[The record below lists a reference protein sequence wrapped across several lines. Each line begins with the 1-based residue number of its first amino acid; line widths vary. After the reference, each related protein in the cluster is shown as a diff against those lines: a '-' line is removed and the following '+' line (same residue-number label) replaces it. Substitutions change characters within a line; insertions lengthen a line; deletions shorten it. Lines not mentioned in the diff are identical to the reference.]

1 MRRAGQRE
9 KKKWTFCAERNIL
22 RSMKLPKSDNYA
34 PKGAT
39 KPRALRR
46 ANRRSRSRG
55 NAFSASA
62 PAGTRRAPAAD
73 ASRASASMCR
83 GNTYENRFAACPET
97 DAAGMVKGYSPL
109 PPFFAA
115 AALACVALF
124 AAAAV
129 I

>member
-1 MRRAGQRE
+1 
-9 KKKWTFCAERNIL
+9 
-22 RSMKLPKSDNYA
+22 MKLPKSDNHA
-34 PKGAT
+34 PKGAK

-73 ASRASASMCR
+73 APRASASMCR
-83 GNTYENRFAACPET
+83 GNTYENRFAEHPET
-97 DAAGMVKGYSPL
+97 DAAGMVKGYSTP

>member
-1 MRRAGQRE
+1 MLAV
-9 KKKWTFCAERNIL
+9 
-22 RSMKLPKSDNYA
+22 SDNHA

-62 PAGTRRAPAAD
+62 VRAFPRRAPDAD
-73 ASRASASMCR
+73 ASRASARRSR
-83 GNTYENRFAACPET
+83 GNTYENRFAARPET

-109 PPFFAA
+109 PPFFGV
-115 AALACVALF
+115 AALACVALL
-124 AAAAV
+124 ACAAV
-129 I
+129 L